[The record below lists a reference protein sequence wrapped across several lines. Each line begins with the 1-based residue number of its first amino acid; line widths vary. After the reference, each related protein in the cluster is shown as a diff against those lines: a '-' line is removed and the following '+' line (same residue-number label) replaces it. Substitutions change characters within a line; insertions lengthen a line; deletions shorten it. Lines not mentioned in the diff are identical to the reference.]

1 MSCFWELCREYYNKI
16 MGKNWITDLKRK
28 DAFVSVKVIC
38 NCDNIDP
45 YKECKVLN
53 KLYENYN
60 IVDQGFDLFFVN
72 QIKAIKYSYDST
84 VIFTSNNL

>member
-1 MSCFWELCREYYNKI
+1 MSCFWELGREYYNKI
-16 MGKNWITDLKRK
+16 MGKNWIT

-60 IVDQGFDLFFVN
+60 IVD
-72 QIKAIKYSYDST
+72 
-84 VIFTSNNL
+84 

>member
-45 YKECKVLN
+45 YK
-53 KLYENYN
+53 
-60 IVDQGFDLFFVN
+60 F
-72 QIKAIKYSYDST
+72 
-84 VIFTSNNL
+84 